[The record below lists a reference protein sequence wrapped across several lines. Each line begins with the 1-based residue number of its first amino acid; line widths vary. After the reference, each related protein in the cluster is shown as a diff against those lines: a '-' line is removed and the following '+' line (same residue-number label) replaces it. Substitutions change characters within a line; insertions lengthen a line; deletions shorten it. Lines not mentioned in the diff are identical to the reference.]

1 MSNPAIFPTA
11 MPDLDWWHALWPDP
25 GVLIVSIDGIAGSRV
40 VDLCCGDGWFT
51 LPLAQLARE
60 VIAIDLDAHML
71 QLTGQRLAVA
81 GVSNSELIEGDAYDI
96 AKLVTEPADVV
107 LIANTF
113 HGVTD
118 KTRLAREVARVLVK
132 GGRFV
137 VVNWHRRPRE
147 DTTVLGKPRGP
158 ATDMRME
165 TADIVATVEPSGFS
179 LTQVVELPPYHYVAE
194 FKKKAEAV
202 QLPDCR
208 SDEKPTSDQ
217 AKGGQV

>member
-1 MSNPAIFPTA
+1 MSSPAIFPTA
-11 MPDLDWWHALWPDP
+11 MPDPDWWDALWPDP
-25 GVLIVSIDGIAGSRV
+25 CVLIVSFDGIAGSRV

-71 QLTGQRLAVA
+71 QLTRERLAAA
-81 GVSNSELIEGDAYDI
+81 GSSNSELIQGDAYDI

-118 KTRLAREVARVLVK
+118 RRRLAREVARVLVE
-132 GGRFV
+132 GGRFMV
-137 VVNWHRRPRE
+137 VDWHRCPRE
-147 DTTVLGKPRGP
+147 ETTALAKPRGP
-158 ATDMRME
+158 ATDMRRE
-165 TADIVATVEPSGFS
+165 PADIIAAVEPSGFS

-194 FKKKAEAV
+194 FKKKAKA
-202 QLPDCR
+202 
-208 SDEKPTSDQ
+208 
-217 AKGGQV
+217 